1 MDKVFSNGK
10 TEANIQESIK
20 KGKSM
25 EEENMKKQME
35 THSKDISKMMF
46 FKEME
51 FIHIQMEIHM
61 SVITKMDTEE
71 VKESLLGQTG
81 ISMTDNGKEI
91 LWKAKER

>member
-1 MDKVFSNGK
+1 MEKVFSNGK

-35 THSKDISKMMF
+35 IHSKDFSKMMS

-51 FIHIQMEIHM
+51 FIHIQMEIYM

-71 VKESLLGQTG
+71 VKESSLGQTE

-91 LWKAKER
+91 